1 MRQSLAV
8 PEIGSNGH
16 HDGTPPPYNLEAEQ
30 STIGAMLMERAAV
43 EAATAQLAPRD
54 FYQQTHRII
63 FDCITAMHRRG
74 DETDYISVSEELRRH
89 DQLGDDE
96 GQVSAAYLKA
106 CWEACPAAS
115 TVNAHA
121 KIVRELSQKRRA
133 AYLADSAHSYAL
145 NGVGAGVALAEI
157 RKSLESLEAEVES
170 ATTRRRF
177 AFTTLS
183 ELAARPKP
191 EMLIGRVLTCAGT
204 SLLTAKHASFKSF
217 FALDMALCVA
227 TGTAWQGETVKRGPV
242 VYVAAEG
249 AGGLEKRVRAWM
261 MHHDHS
267 DYPSDFHVLDEPA
280 RIADAGVLT
289 PFIEAVS
296 ELRPALIVLD
306 TLARCAVGLDE
317 NSARD
322 MGLFVE
328 ATRELAAAT
337 GAHVLIV
344 HHNNKGGEFRGSTAI
359 AAAVDTHM
367 SLERNG
373 QGDTATLKFEK
384 QKDFEEL
391 PPLGFTRRIIE
402 LNSGGREHSLV
413 FERDDTADG
422 GQWTLS
428 NLEQRA
434 LESLEQIASAGGVT
448 SSAWKATCEDK
459 GVKGGAFYRCQKR
472 LIDLK
477 SVGVVMGEHGKRGAL
492 YAPVLPVSTITP
504 TLPNAPTGSNGS
516 VPHYHSHAPTLLKE
530 WERGSVG
537 SDEDVES
544 DSTAKA
550 WERGSDEDVESDPD
564 NEVGEI

>member
-1 MRQSLAV
+1 MLSITETATGAQPRAL
-8 PEIGSNGH
+8 PNRHSNPH
-16 HDGTPPPYNLEAEQ
+16 NAAPTAPPHNLEAEQ
-30 STIGAMLMERAAV
+30 SVIGAMLIEQHAIDT
-43 EAATAQLAPRD
+43 ATAALTVKD
-54 FYQQTHRII
+54 FYHEAHRII
-63 FDCITAMHRRG
+63 FYCIAAMHRRG
-74 DETDYISVSEELRRH
+74 DETDFITVAEELRRH
-89 DQLGDDE
+89 DQLGDGE
-96 GQVSAAYLKA
+96 NQISAAYLQA
-106 CWEACPAAS
+106 CLEACPTAS
-115 TVNAHA
+115 SVASHA
-121 KIVRELSQKRRA
+121 KIVRELSHKRQA
-133 AYLADSAHSYAL
+133 LVLADHARGHAL

-157 RKSLESLEAEVES
+157 RKSLESLEAEVEA

-227 TGTAWQGETVKRGPV
+227 TGTAWHGETIKRGPV

-249 AGGLEKRVRAWM
+249 ASGLEKRVRAWM
-261 MHHDHS
+261 IDHDES
-267 DYPSDFHVLDEPA
+267 DFPRDFHVLDEPA

-289 PFIEAVS
+289 AFIEAVS

-391 PPLGFTRRIIE
+391 PPLGFTKRIIE

-422 GQWTLS
+422 GQWTLAQT
-428 NLEQRA
+428 EQRVFDELVEA
-434 LESLEQIASAGGVT
+434 FGEAGAAASAWGKV
-448 SSAWKATCEDK
+448 CEEAGISRRTFLRAK
-459 GVKGGAFYRCQKR
+459 KKLTGNEFKMVLCPNEGERGAIFKPDLSRCQT
-472 LIDLK
+472 
-477 SVGVVMGEHGKRGAL
+477 VPNGAIG
-492 YAPVLPVSTITP
+492 TDGTK
-504 TLPNAPTGSNGS
+504 PNGRCHS
-516 VPHYHSHAPTLLKE
+516 VPPPF
-530 WERGSVG
+530 RGG
-537 SDEDVES
+537 TDGTDGTDGGFES
-544 DSTAKA
+544 DSDDEVTA
-550 WERGSDEDVESDPD
+550 
-564 NEVGEI
+564 

>member
-1 MRQSLAV
+1 MLREPQAV
-8 PEIGSNGH
+8 K
-16 HDGTPPPYNLEAEQ
+16 T
-30 STIGAMLMERAAV
+30 
-43 EAATAQLAPRD
+43 ATAALTDAD
-54 FYQQTHRII
+54 FYTQTHRTI
-63 FDCITAMHRRG
+63 FDCVATMQARG
-74 DETDYISVSEELRRH
+74 DETDFITVGEELRRH
-89 DQLGDDE
+89 NQLGEGD
-96 GQVSAAYLKA
+96 GQVSAAYLQA
-106 CWEACPAAS
+106 CIEACDAPAN
-115 TVNAHA
+115 VQAHTR
-121 KIVRELSQKRRA
+121 IVRELSRKRRA
-133 AYLADSAHSYAL
+133 AILADKAHSHAL

-157 RKSLESLEAEVES
+157 RKSLESLEAEVS
-170 ATTRRRF
+170 AATTRRRF

-227 TGTAWQGETVKRGPV
+227 TGTSWHGETIKPGPV

-249 AGGLEKRVRAWM
+249 ASGLEKRVRAWM
-261 MHHDHS
+261 IDHDES
-267 DYPSDFHVLDEPA
+267 DFPPDFHVLDEPA

-289 PFIEAVS
+289 AFIEAVS
-296 ELRPALIVLD
+296 GLRPALIVLD

-391 PPLGFTRRIIE
+391 PPLGFTKRIIE

-413 FERDDTADG
+413 FERDEDVGGGRFTLAQTEQRVFDELVEAFGEAGATASAWGKVCEEAGISRRTFLRAKKKLTSNEFKMVTCPNEGERGAVFKPDPSRCQTVPNGANGTDGTKPNGRCHSVPPPFRGGTDGTDGTDG
-422 GQWTLS
+422 G
-428 NLEQRA
+428 
-434 LESLEQIASAGGVT
+434 
-448 SSAWKATCEDK
+448 
-459 GVKGGAFYRCQKR
+459 F
-472 LIDLK
+472 
-477 SVGVVMGEHGKRGAL
+477 
-492 YAPVLPVSTITP
+492 
-504 TLPNAPTGSNGS
+504 
-516 VPHYHSHAPTLLKE
+516 
-530 WERGSVG
+530 
-537 SDEDVES
+537 ES
-544 DSTAKA
+544 DS
-550 WERGSDEDVESDPD
+550 GDEVT
-564 NEVGEI
+564 I